1 MANLKTRPPEMVLE
15 NKKKRQ
21 KGGYNIFCTALKY
34 HIQFTDAQK
43 GSENVSMV
51 EIYSK
56 NLEHDNS
63 DRFTCMILDLFLFW
77 NLTNNV
83 CTYENKYTCAWSIKC
98 RKKEKVKY

>member
-1 MANLKTRPPEMVLE
+1 MIKESITEQINIKRKLTNLKTRPPEMVLE

-56 NLEHDNS
+56 KLEHDNS
-63 DRFTCMILDLFLFW
+63 DRFTCMILTFFFLES
-77 NLTNNV
+77 NQ
-83 CTYENKYTCAWSIKC
+83 
-98 RKKEKVKY
+98 